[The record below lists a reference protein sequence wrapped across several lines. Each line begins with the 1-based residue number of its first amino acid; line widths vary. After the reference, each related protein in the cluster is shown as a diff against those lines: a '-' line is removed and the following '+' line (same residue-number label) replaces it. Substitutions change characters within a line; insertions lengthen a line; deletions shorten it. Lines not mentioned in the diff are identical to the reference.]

1 MYVHLKITKYL
12 STLVY
17 ILPVLVEF
25 DNIFKS
31 FVTTLQMQQSLTLR
45 IRRRVWNIMSKLDS
59 KRDLI
64 NLQDIYHRLWTFCLC
79 LLNLTIF
86 SKVLLQHCKSSKAS
100 LFICATEFGML
111 WANLMWDPREI
122 LLTKA
127 NWHSL
132 HSNWSSSFEI
142 PFSRRCSSSLWT
154 FWWWRLR
161 LIFFELPLYVL

>member
-1 MYVHLKITKYL
+1 MN
-12 STLVY
+12 
-17 ILPVLVEF
+17 ILLVLVKF
-25 DNIFKS
+25 DNIFKGFAATS
-31 FVTTLQMQQSLTLR
+31 QIQQSLTLH
-45 IRRRVWNIMSKLDS
+45 ICKRVDNVVSKLAVRS
-59 KRDLI
+59 KPDLS
-64 NLQDIYHRLWTFCLC
+64 NLQDNYHRLWTFCLC

-86 SKVLLQHCKSSKAS
+86 SKVLLQHCKSNRVS
-100 LFICATEFGML
+100 LFIFAREFGIL

-161 LIFFELPLYVL
+161 LIFFELPL